1 MYLHQTCGNGVNYM
15 KLKNAAQPVWV
26 GVGWA
31 KADHLSLCLAQPL
44 PLTPIVQPLT
54 MCTVE

>member
-1 MYLHQTCGNGVNYM
+1 M
-15 KLKNAAQPVWV
+15 KLKNAAQHVWV

-44 PLTPIVQPLT
+44 PLTPIVHSGLCILSQ
-54 MCTVE
+54 CAQVHS